1 MTTITRKPP
10 KKEANRLTRLWQEHG
25 PNTYPLD
32 ISELIDGALQSSDFS
47 GELETKIGCYNS
59 FEGCLV
65 KTINTEKWTI
75 LLSSE
80 IENKRRQRFTY
91 AHELGHFMCHRG
103 LKDRFEDSDE
113 TLNDFREGIETEV
126 NVFASWLLM
135 PANLL
140 RGEFSGIAW
149 NTAALCEIGKRFECS
164 LQASAL
170 RFVEVSS
177 KPTAFVVS
185 RDGMVIWAKK
195 SKSAPFMSAFL
206 FGDELPADSH
216 ALSAHVSSDSDEFH
230 QSSGLSWNEYRTTRE
245 SQYFDYSGRGYQYT
259 CIEFDI

>member
-1 MTTITRKPP
+1 M
-10 KKEANRLTRLWQEHG
+10 KEANRLTRLWQDHG

-32 ISELIDGALQSSDFS
+32 VSKLIDGALQNSDFG
-47 GELETKIGCYNS
+47 GELKTKMGSYDS

-65 KTINTEKWTI
+65 RTKNTNKWTI
-75 LLSSE
+75 LLNSE

-103 LKDRFEDSDE
+103 LRDRFEDSDD
-113 TLNDFREGIETEV
+113 TLNDFRDKIETEA

-140 RGEFSGIAW
+140 RDEFSRIGW
-149 NTAALCEIGKRFECS
+149 NTDSLCEIGNRFECS

-170 RFVEVSS
+170 RFVGLSS
-177 KPTAFVVS
+177 KPVAFIVS
-185 RDGMVIWAKK
+185 RDGMVVWGSK
-195 SKSAPFMSAFL
+195 SKSAPYMTAFC
-206 FGDELPADSH
+206 FGDELPKASH
-216 ALSAHVSSDSDEFH
+216 ALTAHLNGGTCALPQD
-230 QSSGLSWNEYRTTRE
+230 SGLAWNAFRSAKE

-259 CIEFDI
+259 CIEFVG